1 MIEDEES
8 KKICSL
14 EYHANEDNVLEYAF
28 WQTKSMRD
36 TFHVYNNVISI
47 DSTFNLNK
55 SGYPL
60 NIIITIDGNNDTRIV
75 ALGFVTSD
83 KRTDILTSFFNWFNS
98 NNPDYVNIKT
108 ILTDKNQSQIDVLR
122 SIYPDADLSL
132 CLYHVFRVMRLE
144 THKKLP
150 LFALEE
156 SRGI

>member
-1 MIEDEES
+1 
-8 KKICSL
+8 
-14 EYHANEDNVLEYAF
+14 
-28 WQTKSMRD
+28 
-36 TFHVYNNVISI
+36 VISI
-47 DSTFNLNK
+47 DSTFNLNR

-60 NIIITIDGNNDTRIV
+60 NTIITIDGNNDTRIV

-83 KRTDILTSFFNWFNS
+83 KKTDILTSFFSWFNS

-132 CLYHVFRVMRLE
+132 CLYHVFRAMRLE